1 TAGGSFS
8 TSGKNVVQQ
17 PGATINVSAGYV
29 QYTGGLI
36 STTRLLGA
44 DGRVYDIG
52 RADPTIAYVGVGG
65 GFTVLHKVN
74 GVVDTKLTEIYLSPW
89 GG

>member
-1 TAGGSFS
+1 PLLNAAGYVGLIPQSIDQILTAGGSFS

-65 GFTVLHKVN
+65 
-74 GVVDTKLTEIYLSPW
+74 
-89 GG
+89 